1 MKGKGTVKI
10 DISEL
15 DKYIR
20 GASNS
25 APNPVTDWMAL
36 KSQLQVNGLKS
47 FHDALSQEPLPSL
60 TTIKTEYSALL
71 LSDLELISKRRE
83 NNSER
88 RQMPKFKKEF
98 YEELRLPFNE
108 RSEAYREFVTEYSKL
123 DASKHA
129 VEAISAKA
137 LLDLDNPESSITSI
151 KANLNGNLDIYKRE
165 YSDQT
170 LRDHKRA
177 LIGFKGR
184 DGVVR
189 NVAIEEIRSSAKL
202 GLTGEQRDFILT
214 SWQQGSFESGWLSG
228 LATMRGDDSR
238 ILFPANSGN
247 RTQIFI
253 DASEGRV
260 KVHNR
265 VVTQLMDMT
274 DAQNPKKVDYVEGA
288 TTIDITA
295 MKADRFIP
303 GCATAE
309 PKIEFQLTKVAADI
323 AFNLPEGLKVE
334 DVPDHLRV
342 ATKVKELGIK
352 ASLYAIVNS
361 TRDAAG
367 AEGLLEGVVSKER
380 ADKLIADARKKHG
393 NEIFSRIGKIEDPFV
408 RAEAIILQLEEDKNL
423 LVDSPD
429 HKFHQRA
436 VELYCKAEKDPE
448 LRKQFAMEHL
458 DGFLKQQ
465 KSTSLNDEMVGKMQE
480 AIVSILS
487 PICKDQKEKS
497 VLEKNAAKLVRQC
510 ATDVGK
516 KMSWSQAWERFKDR
530 VSDIVGSL
538 IRSDNSIKKIIT
550 QHPKLK
556 QTLQSNL
563 KNTDTTTKTII
574 PKSKPRDSISR

>member
-1 MKGKGTVKI
+1 MKDKGTVKI

-15 DKYIR
+15 DQYVR
-20 GASNS
+20 GASDLS
-25 APNPVTDWMAL
+25 PNPVTDWMAL

-47 FHDALSQEPLPSL
+47 FHEALSQEPLPSL
-60 TTIKTEYSALL
+60 TSIKTEYSALL

-98 YEELRLPFNE
+98 YEELRLPPNE
-108 RSEAYREFVTEYSKL
+108 RSAEYREFVTEYSKL

-137 LLDLDNPESSITSI
+137 LLDLDNSESSITSI
-151 KANLNGNLDIYKRE
+151 KANLNGNLDIYKKE
-165 YSDQT
+165 YGDQT
-170 LRDHKRA
+170 LKDHNRA
-177 LIGFKGR
+177 MIGFKGS
-184 DGVVR
+184 DGVERSVT
-189 NVAIEEIRSSAKL
+189 IEEISSSKEL
-202 GLTGEQRDFILT
+202 GLSREQREFILT
-214 SWQQGSFESGWLSG
+214 CWQQGSFESGWLSG
-228 LATMRGDDSR
+228 LATMRGGDSGM
-238 ILFPANSGN
+238 LFPAQSVN

-253 DASEGRV
+253 DASEGGV
-260 KVHNR
+260 KVYNR

-274 DAQNPKKVDYVEGA
+274 DPENPKKVDYVEGA
-288 TTIDITA
+288 ITIDITD
-295 MKADRFIP
+295 MKGDRFIP
-303 GCATAE
+303 GCATTE
-309 PKIEFQLTKVAADI
+309 PKIEFQLTKVASDI

-342 ATKVKELGIK
+342 AGKVKELGIN
-352 ASLYAIVNS
+352 AALYSIVNN
-361 TRDAAG
+361 TPDASKAQ
-367 AEGLLEGVVSKER
+367 GLLGGVVSKET
-380 ADKLIADARKKHG
+380 AAELIADARKKHVD
-393 NEIFSRIGKIEDPFV
+393 EIFSRIGKIEDPFV

-429 HKFHQRA
+429 PKFHQRA

-510 ATDVGK
+510 AEDVGK
-516 KMSWSQAWERFKDR
+516 KMSWSQAWERFKDS

-538 IRSDNSIKKIIT
+538 INVDNPIKKIIAE
-550 QHPKLK
+550 HPKLK
-556 QTLQSNL
+556 QTLESNL
-563 KNTDTTTKTII
+563 KSTHTKSI
-574 PKSKPRDSISR
+574 PPKAKPSEGIHR